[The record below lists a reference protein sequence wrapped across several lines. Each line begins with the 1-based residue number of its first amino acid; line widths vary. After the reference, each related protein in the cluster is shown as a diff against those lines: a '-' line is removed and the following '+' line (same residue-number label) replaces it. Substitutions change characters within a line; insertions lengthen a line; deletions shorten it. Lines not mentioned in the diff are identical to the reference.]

1 MPVVG
6 AYGVV
11 EAVYEFLTATGVGY
25 TDLAGELN
33 AYRIA
38 QSIETTVLPD
48 PQTIERPLYR
58 GSQAP
63 AAGVYVA
70 VEWEGS
76 AREAGNNS
84 RKIQHRIVVG
94 LVVPD
99 AAIAGDEAAVMT
111 AALRYEAV
119 LRSMFLRNTPAGAS
133 GFTLNNGGTGAALGR
148 IIRCEVDRTDVLYDS
163 ELSGPNALLVMRLFA
178 DAREDYP

>member
-11 EAVYEFLTATGVGY
+11 EAVYGFLTRNDAVAESF
-25 TDLAGELN
+25 DVELM
-33 AYRIA
+33 AYRLA
-38 QSIETTVLPD
+38 NSLGLDVLPD

-76 AREAGNNS
+76 SREEANNS
-84 RKIQHRIVVG
+84 RKIRHRIVVG

-119 LRSMFLRNTPAGAS
+119 LRSMFLRQPS
-133 GFTLNNGGTGAALGR
+133 GSSGYTLNNGGTGTAGGR

-163 ELSGPNALLVMRLFA
+163 ELSGPNALLVMRLFV
-178 DAREDYP
+178 DVREDYP